1 MIPEKQS
8 NSIKGGR
15 RVGAGRKKGVPNK
28 LTATLRAKLAETGM
42 TPLEVMYRAM
52 NELCDAANRMKPD
65 QYVKIDAK
73 VMGYLDLLGRAAEI
87 ASKLAPYLHPK
98 LQSIE
103 HKGEGGGPIQQRVV
117 VEFV

>member
-52 NELCDAANRMKPD
+52 SELCEKADRMKLRKHGN
-65 QYVKIDAK
+65 VDAM
-73 VMGYLDLLGRAAEI
+73 VMDYLDLLERAAEI